1 MREAEEKPL
10 RQRQQKQNGKNCNKK
25 TQEKH
30 FQHISDKGAISLIY
44 IKSSYESLRKRLV
57 SQGKSRLC
65 TLIGNSQKK

>member
-1 MREAEEKPL
+1 MARTAI
-10 RQRQQKQNGKNCNKK
+10 KNLKK
-25 TQEKH
+25 NIFNT
-30 FQHISDKGAISLIY
+30 FLTKGAISLIY